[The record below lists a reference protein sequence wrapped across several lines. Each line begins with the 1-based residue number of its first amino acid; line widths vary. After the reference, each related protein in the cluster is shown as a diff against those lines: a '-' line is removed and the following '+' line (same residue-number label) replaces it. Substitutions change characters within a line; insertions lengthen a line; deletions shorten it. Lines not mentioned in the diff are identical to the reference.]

1 METVRKFC
9 HFLYSYRVQCIIGFI
24 LAVILLGLCFH
35 VFADGTDVLQGTTHD
50 ATSTI
55 QGSGKKWLYLI
66 EGVTALGAYIKTK
79 NIFVLGGVAVVAIF
93 LNIVLK
99 LAGSSS

>member
-1 METVRKFC
+1 MAFLRKFYQII
-9 HFLYSYRVQCIIGFI
+9 LSDKVQCI
-24 LAVILLGLCFH
+24 LAVLLAGILLGLCFH
-35 VFADGTDVLQGTTHD
+35 VLADGTDVLQGTTRD

-55 QGSGKKWLYLI
+55 QGSGKKWLY
-66 EGVTALGAYIKTK
+66 AYIKTK

>member
-1 METVRKFC
+1 MS
-9 HFLYSYRVQCIIGFI
+9 YSQPYQRWVSHPKVKLI
-24 LAVILLGLCFH
+24 LGMILVGVLLGICTH
-35 VFADGTDVLQGTTHD
+35 AFAEGTDVLQGTTSD
-50 ATSTI
+50 ATTTM

-79 NIFVLGGVAVVAIF
+79 NIFVLGGVAVIAIF

-99 LAGSSS
+99 LAGS